1 LQRVLARETQG
12 PGPTSGTAQLRIA
25 IDYSAAVNQQAGIGR
40 LVRNQ
45 VLALADLDPDNDY
58 RLVYARPNRG
68 SDPQFPR
75 ARNFARREVGLRERW
90 LTIIWHR
97 AKMPVPA
104 DWFSGPVDLYHSPD
118 FVLPPLRHARGIL
131 TVHDLAFLMRPE
143 CAHERLRAYLE
154 EVVPRSVRRA
164 DFIIADSENTRND
177 LVVLLGVN
185 PERIAVVPGG
195 VEARFT
201 PVTDPH
207 LLQRARRHVGAGD
220 EDPFVL
226 AIGVIEPRKNLNRL
240 MDAFALL
247 KQQGRVTDGLKLVL
261 AGGKGWLFDGI
272 YAHHEASPVRDD
284 ILLPG
289 FVPDELLPAL
299 YSAADV
305 LAFPSLYEGF
315 GLPVLEAMACGTPV
329 VASRASCL
337 PEVAE
342 GAALLIDPNST
353 EGLAAALEVALTD
366 PARRAEL
373 IAQGRARAAEYSWQ
387 RAARELLSVYQRVAA
402 A

>member
-1 LQRVLARETQG
+1 V
-12 PGPTSGTAQLRIA
+12 RIA
-25 IDYSAAVNQQAGIGR
+25 IDYSAAVNQQAGVGR

-45 VLALADLDPDNDY
+45 VLALAEFDEANEY

-68 SDPQFPR
+68 SLPQFPR
-75 ARNFARREVGLRERW
+75 APNFARREVGVRERW
-90 LTIIWHR
+90 LTIMWHR
-97 AKMPVPA
+97 ANLPVPA
-104 DWFSGPVDLYHSPD
+104 DWLSGPVDVYHSPD

-143 CAHERLRAYLE
+143 CADARLRTYLE
-154 EVVPRSVRRA
+154 EVVPRSIKRA

-177 LVVLLGVN
+177 LVVLLGVQ
-185 PERIAVVPGG
+185 PSSIAVVPGG
-195 VEARFT
+195 VEDRFT
-201 PVTDPH
+201 PVTDAEQ
-207 LLQRARRHVGAGD
+207 LRRARHQLGVGD
-220 EDPFVL
+220 DPFVL

-240 MDAFALL
+240 MDAFFAL
-247 KQQGRVTDGLKLVL
+247 KARGVVPVNLKLVL

-272 YAHHEASPVRDD
+272 FEHHAASPVRND

-289 FVPDELLPAL
+289 FVPDELLPAI

-315 GLPVLEAMACGTPV
+315 GLPILEAMACGTPV

-342 GAALLIDPNST
+342 GAALMIEPTNVDDLCTSLEQVLTD
-353 EGLAAALEVALTD
+353 AAL
-366 PARRAEL
+366 RSRL
-373 IAQGRARAAEYSWQ
+373 IEQGRQRASEYTWRSAAERLLEVY
-387 RAARELLSVYQRVAA
+387 RRVGAA
-402 A
+402 

>member
-1 LQRVLARETQG
+1 M
-12 PGPTSGTAQLRIA
+12 RIA
-25 IDYSAAVNQQAGIGR
+25 IDYSAAVNQRAGVGR

-45 VLALADLDPDNDY
+45 VLALAEVDPDNDY

-75 ARNFARREVGLRERW
+75 ARNFSRHELSVRERW
-90 LTIIWHR
+90 LTILWHR
-97 AKMPVPA
+97 AKIPVPA

-143 CAHERLRAYLE
+143 CADASLRAYLE

-177 LVVLLGVN
+177 LVVLLGVR
-185 PERIAVVPGG
+185 PSSIAVVPGG
-195 VEARFT
+195 VEDRFA
-201 PVTDPH
+201 PVTDAAQ
-207 LLQRARRHVGAGD
+207 LRQARRHLGVGDA
-220 EDPFVL
+220 PFVL
-226 AIGVIEPRKNLNRL
+226 AIGVLEPRKNLNRL
-240 MDAFALL
+240 MDAFFAL
-247 KQQGRVTDGLKLVL
+247 KESGRVAPDLKLVL

-272 YAHHEASPVRDD
+272 FEHHAASPIHDD

-289 FVPDELLPAL
+289 FVPDELLPAV
-299 YSAADV
+299 YSAAEA

-315 GLPVLEAMACGTPV
+315 GLPILEAMACGTPV
-329 VASRASCL
+329 VASWASCL

-342 GAALLIDPNST
+342 GAALLIDPTNVESLTNS
-353 EGLAAALEVALTD
+353 LEQALTD
-366 PARRAEL
+366 PDARTQLIEQGRRRASEYSW
-373 IAQGRARAAEYSWQ
+373 RRAAEG
-387 RAARELLSVYQRVAA
+387 LLDVYRRVAA

>member
-1 LQRVLARETQG
+1 M
-12 PGPTSGTAQLRIA
+12 RIA
-25 IDYSAAVNQQAGIGR
+25 IDYSAAVNQSAGVGR

-75 ARNFARREVGLRERW
+75 ARNFSRREVGLRERW
-90 LTIIWHR
+90 LTILWHR
-97 AKMPVPA
+97 AKLPLPA

-131 TVHDLAFLMRPE
+131 TVHDLAFLMQPE
-143 CAHERLRAYLE
+143 CADEHLRAYLE
-154 EVVPRSVRRA
+154 EVVPRSVKRA

-177 LVVLLGVN
+177 LVVLLGVQ
-185 PERIAVVPGG
+185 PDSVAVVPGG
-195 VEARFT
+195 VEQRFA
-201 PVTDPH
+201 PVTDKA
-207 LLQRARRHVGAGD
+207 LLSRARRQLGVGDA
-220 EDPFVL
+220 PFVL

-240 MDAFALL
+240 MDAFYVL
-247 KQQGRVTDGLKLVL
+247 KDRGAVPRDLKLVL
-261 AGGKGWLFDGI
+261 AGGKGWLFEGI
-272 YAHHEASPVRDD
+272 YEHHTVSPIRDD
-284 ILLPG
+284 ILMPG
-289 FVPDELLPAL
+289 FVPEDLLPAI

-315 GLPVLEAMACGTPV
+315 GLPLLEAMACGTPV

-342 GAALLIDPNST
+342 GAALLIDPNNVDGMAVSL
-353 EGLAAALEVALTD
+353 ELALCDRTL
-366 PARRAEL
+366 RAQL
-373 IAQGRARAAEYSWQ
+373 IEQGHRRAAEYTWRS
-387 RAARELLSVYQRVAA
+387 AAEQLLDVYRRVAA
-402 A
+402 